1 MAGTET
7 EFYRSLGDR
16 IRVLRRERRMTQAI
30 LADVMEIPRTSL
42 ILVERGEQRVHV
54 YEFVQLANALGTTP
68 EALIQDVSP
77 QSPRHCPDIPADATP
92 AVRQWISAA
101 QAPAVD
107 LAIAPRRRR

>member
-1 MAGTET
+1 MAGTEA

-16 IRVLRRERRMTQAI
+16 IRVLRRERRMTQAT

-42 ILVERGEQRVHV
+42 ILVERGEQRVHA
-54 YEFVQLANALGTTP
+54 YELIQLASVLGTTP
-68 EALIQDVSP
+68 EALIQDVAP
-77 QSPRHCPDIPADATP
+77 QSPRQSPDIPSDATP

-107 LAIAPRRRR
+107 LTFAPRRRR